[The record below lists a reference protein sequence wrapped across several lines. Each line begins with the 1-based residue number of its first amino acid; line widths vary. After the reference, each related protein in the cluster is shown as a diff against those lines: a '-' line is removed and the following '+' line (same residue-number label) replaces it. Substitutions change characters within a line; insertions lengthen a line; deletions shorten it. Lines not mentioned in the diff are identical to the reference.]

1 MKFIPLP
8 AFYNHLLMQRYR
20 ILLADDHTILRH
32 GLKKL
37 VESKMEYEVVGEASD
52 GFTAI
57 KLAQKLTP
65 DLIILDI
72 SMPNMT
78 GLQAITE
85 INDLRPPI
93 KVMILSMHDSEEYI
107 RQFLK
112 LGVVGYLLK
121 DTASEELLAAIAEIR
136 RGGTYFSA
144 AIASRMTLRKSSGDA
159 PLTRFEALTRQ
170 ELKVLKMLAEGRS
183 NKEIAALLF
192 ISPKTV
198 ETHRTHIMKKLD
210 LHDITD
216 LVRLAIKMNLIEV

>member
-1 MKFIPLP
+1 
-8 AFYNHLLMQRYR
+8 MQRYR
-20 ILLADDHTILRH
+20 ILLVDDHTILRH

-37 VESKMEYEVVGEASD
+37 VESKLEYEVAGEASD
-52 GFTAI
+52 GLSAV
-57 KLAQKLTP
+57 KMVRNLKP
-65 DLIILDI
+65 DLVILDI

-78 GLQAITE
+78 GMQAVPE
-85 INDLRPPI
+85 IRDAHPAV
-93 KVMILSMHDSEEYI
+93 KVLVLTMHDSEEYI

-144 AIASRMTLRKSSGDA
+144 AIASRLTVRKPGPEGPA
-159 PLTRFEALTRQ
+159 TRFDALTKQ
-170 ELKVLKMLAEGRS
+170 ELKILKMLAEGKS
-183 NKEIAALLF
+183 NKEIAVLLF

-198 ETHRTHIMKKLD
+198 ETHRTHVMKKLD
-210 LHDITD
+210 LHDITE